1 MLKNNDS
8 LSKIKHSLI
17 KNYDSL
23 IENNGSV
30 ITNNDSLNK
39 NNHSGVIKI
48 NYSLTK
54 NNHSVIKLVCS
65 IVYLLLLDS
74 YIGTSMGIP
83 LTCANHPEAHSCPK
97 PCMT

>member
-1 MLKNNDS
+1 MLKNSDS
-8 LSKIKHSLI
+8 LSKIKHSVI

-30 ITNNDSLNK
+30 ITNNDS
-39 NNHSGVIKI
+39 VINI
-48 NYSLTK
+48 NYSLIK